1 MTENRV
7 EVFPQGR
14 VHEQIARHRFAATSN
29 PTVCWCGARTGNE
42 VHSGLPWTPG
52 DEWTDSHKAVL
63 ARDNLLI
70 RGEVGSGVHGVT
82 VGSDDIDHM
91 GICVEPQDYVLGLK
105 RFKQYIYR
113 TAPEGIRSRPGDLD
127 LTVYSLRKWLRLASA
142 GNPTIL
148 LMLFIPAKQLTQS
161 NHYADILRG
170 NAERFMSK
178 QCAGR
183 FIGYLCSQRD
193 QMLGLRGK
201 KHTNRPELIDQYGFD
216 TKFAYH
222 AIRLGIQGNEYL
234 NTGRLT
240 LPMPET
246 DRKWLIEL
254 REGKRT
260 KQEALDRIDAELDL
274 LRRIELHPTLL
285 PAQADH
291 RWIND
296 YSIDTHQEWWELRE
310 LRKWTT
316 P

>member
-1 MTENRV
+1 MSTQNRV
-7 EVFPQGR
+7 EAFPQGR

-29 PTVCWCGARTGNE
+29 PAVCWCGARTGNE

-52 DEWTDSHKAVL
+52 D
-63 ARDNLLI
+63 
-70 RGEVGSGVHGVT
+70 G
-82 VGSDDIDHM
+82 
-91 GICVEPQDYVLGLK
+91 
-105 RFKQYIYR
+105 
-113 TAPEGIRSRPGDLD
+113 
-127 LTVYSLRKWLRLASA
+127 
-142 GNPTIL
+142 
-148 LMLFIPAKQLTQS
+148 
-161 NHYADILRG
+161 
-170 NAERFMSK
+170 FMSK

-201 KHTNRPELIDQYGFD
+201 KHTNRPELIEQYGFD

-222 AIRLGIQGNEYL
+222 AIRLGMQGNEYL

-246 DRKWLIEL
+246 DRKWLVEL